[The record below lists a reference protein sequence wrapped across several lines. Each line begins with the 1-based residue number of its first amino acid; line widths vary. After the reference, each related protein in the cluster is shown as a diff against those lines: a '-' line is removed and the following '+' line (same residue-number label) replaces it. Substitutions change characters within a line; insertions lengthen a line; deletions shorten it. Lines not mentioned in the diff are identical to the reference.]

1 MPLPDGFLWGGAT
14 AANQCEGG
22 FDQGG
27 RGLSTMDICPSG
39 SRRADVIRGHLAS
52 LETDPAERYPARRAI
67 DHYGH
72 FREDV
77 ALFAE
82 MGFKAYRFSISTRHS
97 LM

>member
-1 MPLPDGFLWGGAT
+1 MALSEDFLWGGAT

-39 SRRADVIRGHLAS
+39 PRRNKVIRGQLES
-52 LETDPAERYPARRAI
+52 LETDPAERYPARTGIQLYR
-67 DHYGH
+67 H
-72 FREDV
+72 FRDDI

-82 MGFKAYRFSISTRHS
+82 MGFTAYRFSIS
-97 LM
+97 